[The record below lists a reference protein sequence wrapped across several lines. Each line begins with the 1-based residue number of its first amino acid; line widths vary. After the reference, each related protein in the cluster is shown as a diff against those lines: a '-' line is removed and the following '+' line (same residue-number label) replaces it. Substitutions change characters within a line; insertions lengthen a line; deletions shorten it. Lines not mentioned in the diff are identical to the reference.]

1 MRFSVR
7 ITKDV
12 RVSASE
18 SGVRLHVG
26 PRVARLHVGGG
37 RTGVSTGDGP
47 FRVYTNVDEK
57 PKKPPRP

>member
-1 MRFSVR
+1 M
-7 ITKDV
+7 
-12 RVSASE
+12 SASE